1 LPPVSHSIPDL
12 AFQGDDGSAS
22 QTLVDAL
29 SQFAANRT
37 AESGTLVLLSLA
49 QSRVLVPVVA
59 ILEEVEP
66 PKPSTGSQ
74 QLGGHLP
81 REKLSSMA
89 AVLIEQPNGDRAM
102 LAFTCL
108 QSLQNWRGDAR
119 PVPISA
125 VNAASAALADGAT
138 ALLIDTAGP
147 IPFAVTGDELTQL
160 SQAFALGSDT
170 HRRRLHEAMA
180 HALNHL
186 TGLLD
191 ARLVEISPSARL
203 LLVLDDELDA
213 DQYRAL
219 MSQVTAL
226 LADDPQ
232 LKQLLPHGLAVV
244 VVAPDADVGDTPSL
258 LHPG

>member
-1 LPPVSHSIPDL
+1 MSHSIPDP
-12 AFQGDDGSAS
+12 AFQGDDGSVS
-22 QTLVDAL
+22 QDLVDAL
-29 SQFAANRT
+29 SQFAASRT
-37 AESGTLVLLSLA
+37 ADSGRLVLLSLA

-59 ILEEVEP
+59 ILEEVES
-66 PKPSTGSQ
+66 PKPSPGAQ
-74 QLGGHLP
+74 QLGGQLP
-81 REKLSSMA
+81 REKQSSMA
-89 AVLIEQPNGDRAM
+89 AVLVEQPNGDRAM
-102 LAFTCL
+102 LVFTCL

-125 VNAASAALADGAT
+125 VNAASTALADGAT
-138 ALLIDTAGP
+138 TLLIDIAGP

-160 SQAFALGSDT
+160 AQAFMLGSDT
-170 HRRRLHEAMA
+170 HRLRLHEALA

-213 DQYRAL
+213 DQYRSL
-219 MSQVTAL
+219 MSQLTAQ

-232 LKQLLPHGLAVV
+232 LRQLLPHGLEVAVV
-244 VVAPDADVGDTPSL
+244 TPGADVGDTPSL
-258 LHPG
+258 LHPA